1 MAFEF
6 IYNIVSRVSAKLHI
20 ILNFSIR
27 SRTDPLYTD
36 PLYTVMKRTI
46 STAPRLVR
54 G

>member
-27 SRTDPLYTD
+27 SRTDPLYI
-36 PLYTVMKRTI
+36 YAVMKRTI